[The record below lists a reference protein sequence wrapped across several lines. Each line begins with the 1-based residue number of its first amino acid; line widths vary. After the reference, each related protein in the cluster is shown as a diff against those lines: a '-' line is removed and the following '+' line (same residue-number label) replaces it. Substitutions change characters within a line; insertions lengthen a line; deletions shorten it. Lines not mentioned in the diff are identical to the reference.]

1 MILSDLKIVSA
12 SAGAKIWY
20 VDCSFLQSRPRR
32 LDDMLSSA
40 IKATAI
46 TLGLLWGLSLP
57 SVMARAQESGLIA
70 GGELEYQNACAICHG
85 DDARGNGVM
94 SRYLTVKPPSLRQL
108 RLTSGG
114 KFPFWE
120 VYRKIDGQYQI
131 RGHGT
136 RDMPIWGD
144 RFRAQAG
151 GDGKSAQSQAAGRI
165 LSLVFYLQYIQE

>member
-1 MILSDLKIVSA
+1 
-12 SAGAKIWY
+12 
-20 VDCSFLQSRPRR
+20 
-32 LDDMLSSA
+32 MLSSA
-40 IKATAI
+40 IKATVMI
-46 TLGLLWGLSLP
+46 LGLVWVLSLP
-57 SVMARAQESGLIA
+57 SASAEAQESEVIA

-85 DDARGNGVM
+85 VDARGNGIM
-94 SRYLTVKPPSLRQL
+94 SRYLTVKPASLRQL
-108 RLTSGG
+108 RLTPGG
-114 KFPFWE
+114 NFPFWE
-120 VYRKIDGQYQI
+120 VYRKIDGQFEI